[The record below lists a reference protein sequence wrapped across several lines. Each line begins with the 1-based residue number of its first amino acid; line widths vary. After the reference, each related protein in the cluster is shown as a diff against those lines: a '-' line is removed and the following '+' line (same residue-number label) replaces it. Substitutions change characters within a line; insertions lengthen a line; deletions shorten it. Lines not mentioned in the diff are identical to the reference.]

1 MKLDLENN
9 LNYKI
14 LQELKDIRQLIIAI
28 YEAEHKAKVKVVKRL
43 QESSAI
49 VSEIP

>member
-9 LNYKI
+9 FNHQM
-14 LQELKDIRQLIIAI
+14 LQELKEIRQLIIAI
-28 YEAEHKAKVKVVKRL
+28 YEAEHKAKVKAAKRL

-49 VSEIP
+49 VEIP